1 MVLSKDNITSKLDN
15 YNHSKESKKTENIE
29 YISEKNE
36 AKKNEVAKKVESYDQ
51 NSTIADES
59 SKFLNIKHQHNSGN
73 EENMSTKEVESNNI
87 RKSSSKNQQELPCS
101 ENDNEID
108 HKVGESPKNLKLLV
122 TKTESKN
129 YPRYFTRSSNR
140 KRSGSIS
147 EGERLRKVVKA
158 MLALVKID

>member
-122 TKTESKN
+122 TKTESKLSTIL
-129 YPRYFTRSSNR
+129 YEIFEQ
-140 KRSGSIS
+140 K
-147 EGERLRKVVKA
+147 
-158 MLALVKID
+158 KIRFNF